1 MVATHLIRLTDERHI
16 VHIHVRRR
24 AGRGLRAARERL
36 QLAADRSVRAAGQRH
51 LARLTVPRDVK
62 GGLRAGERDR
72 QIAQLEI
79 IVPLDLVGRSRD
91 RRAVHHDP
99 RGRHKRRLGQLGPD
113 RRTVQDIL
121 HRRVHAVHIVRERLP
136 DLDIRAEALD
146 AVVPHR
152 LIIAAEVDEFV
163 GILAADAR
171 IRQFKRGNRAEMVH
185 AAAGRRA
192 DKGRAHIFQLHG
204 VDQRGGKRPLT
215 CQHIGCV
222 AVCNELLRQIGDRVQ
237 HAVRAAAVIAQVDDK
252 FGVIA
257 RFQLRFH
264 LGGKFVHRMF
274 GVLPAAVVLHI
285 QRTAAKVE
293 QLVVYFPVR
302 LGRRDRGA
310 ELACVD
316 ISVRIE
322 RRVLLR
328 GIDLHIQRGFRAVR
342 GAHHNRQALLPARD
356 HAVVLQNLGDIH
368 HAAELAAQAHL
379 VVIRDHGFE
388 RLHQLV
394 HAVPVYRDDL
404 LPDVVLIRLFRAGQ
418 HPMSLVPVGRHD
430 DQVVVLHCTAD
441 RDHGMRIACE
451 RGQLG
456 QLDRK
461 IKVGQPFQPG
471 PDLADL
477 VRNLLLGGIGIKIRV
492 VFGQRLH
499 QIVQILLPRLHGI
512 VRRARQRQSAQHH
525 SRTQASRQPLLHAHV
540 RSPLCII
547 IITQIYIRAGNLSTP
562 CFLSRSIK

>member
-1 MVATHLIRLTDERHI
+1 MVATHLIRLADKRHI

-36 QLAADRSVRAAGQRH
+36 QLAAGRLVYAARQGDRLRRA
-51 LARLTVPRDVK
+51 VPRHVERRI
-62 GGLRAGERDR
+62 GTGERDR
-72 QIAQLEI
+72 QIAQFEVI
-79 IVPLDLVGRSRD
+79 AVLDLICRRGHRRAVNDHARGRNRCRFGQFRPD
-91 RRAVHHDP
+91 RRAV
-99 RGRHKRRLGQLGPD
+99 QN
-113 RRTVQDIL
+113 IL

-152 LIIAAEVDEFV
+152 LIIAAKVDEFV

-192 DKGRAHIFQLHG
+192 DKGRTHILQLHG
-204 VDQRGGKRPLT
+204 VDQRGGKRPLA

-237 HAVRAAAVIAQVDDK
+237 HAVRTAAVIAQVDDK

-285 QRTAAKVE
+285 QRAAAKVE

-302 LGRRDRGA
+302 LGRRDRRA
-310 ELACVD
+310 KLARVD
-316 ISVRIE
+316 IGVRIE
-322 RRVLLR
+322 RRVLRR
-328 GIDLHIQRGFRAVR
+328 GIDLHIQRGLRAVR
-342 GAHHNRQALLPARD
+342 GAHHDRQALFLARD
-356 HAVVLQNLGDIH
+356 HAVVLQNLGHIH

-404 LPDVVLIRLFRAGQ
+404 LPDVILIRLFRAGQ
-418 HPMSLVPVGRHD
+418 HPVSLVPVGRHD
-430 DQVVVLHCTAD
+430 DQVVVLHCAAD
-441 RDHGMRIACE
+441 RDHGM
-451 RGQLG
+451 
-456 QLDRK
+456 
-461 IKVGQPFQPG
+461 
-471 PDLADL
+471 
-477 VRNLLLGGIGIKIRV
+477 
-492 VFGQRLH
+492 
-499 QIVQILLPRLHGI
+499 
-512 VRRARQRQSAQHH
+512 
-525 SRTQASRQPLLHAHV
+525 
-540 RSPLCII
+540 
-547 IITQIYIRAGNLSTP
+547 
-562 CFLSRSIK
+562 